1 MSRTIDPGFDPRIAD
16 WLEADPD
23 RAPADLMQVVESA
36 LPSIPQRRVMHLPWR
51 FPPMSSFAKLAVA
64 AIAVI
69 AVGALGAIVLRPDRT
84 GTVGSAPTPSPT
96 PASTPSASSPP
107 PLTESFTSSMH
118 GISLAYPAGWTTQAA
133 TEPWTTG
140 WPDFG
145 TPFGDFMY
153 DPTQTDHLFIG
164 IASQPLAG
172 KSAEQWVAET
182 IAADD
187 CGVGEPVTVDGAT
200 GLAGTTCSAAA
211 VTVGGRGYFISL
223 YTSTDASWLGEVYDR
238 AWFEQVLATIDLRP
252 EDAVDAAPSPS

>member
-1 MSRTIDPGFDPRIAD
+1 
-16 WLEADPD
+16 
-23 RAPADLMQVVESA
+23 
-36 LPSIPQRRVMHLPWR
+36 
-51 FPPMSSFAKLAVA
+51 MSSFAKLAVA

-96 PASTPSASSPP
+96 PVSTPSASSPP

-187 CGVGEPVTVDGAT
+187 CGEWRTFVG
-200 GLAGTTCSAAA
+200 AGP
-211 VTVGGRGYFISL
+211 
-223 YTSTDASWLGEVYDR
+223 R
-238 AWFEQVLATIDLRP
+238 AF
-252 EDAVDAAPSPS
+252 S